1 MTVDVFGRVLN
12 RESSVR
18 GPPGI
23 GFKLTETGD
32 YDIENKLLCNIAD
45 PKEFNDAVNLR
56 TLLDRLMATYTSINT
71 VDSELKSMINYLK
84 EHISKLEVKIIQIQE
99 KVNKNSTIIK
109 NINSEITEEIGPR
122 ISGIVIDK
130 NYGSHQRSF
139 S

>member
-1 MTVDVFGRVLN
+1 MN
-12 RESSVR
+12 KEPSIR

-23 GFKLTETGD
+23 GFKLTETED
-32 YDIENKLLCNIAD
+32 YDIQNKLLCNIGQ
-45 PKEFNDAVNLR
+45 PTEFNHAVNLR
-56 TLLDRLMATYTSINT
+56 TLLEWLMAIYASINK
-71 VDSELKSMINYLK
+71 VDSELKSMINFLK
-84 EHISKLEVKIIQIQE
+84 EQISKLKIKIIHIEQ

-139 S
+139 I